1 MRTFGIITILF
12 LLITNC
18 SSQYSNPIFVTTNFP
33 TQYILEHI
41 VGTKGK
47 VINIVP
53 QGASPHTYSPKPT
66 DISRVQVSNCLFY
79 VSPLLDAWAEK
90 LPAKSFIKII
100 DFVPKENLLYY
111 DEDLNSGHTHSEECE
126 HNSGD
131 IDPHFWTDPLSVK
144 AMLPKLVDTICAL
157 DPENSN
163 SYRVNAAAFEKR
175 LDLLNRQI
183 EVMLKD
189 VVGENVLLFHPS
201 FRYMLKR
208 YNLNY
213 AGAIELSPGKEAS
226 PRYLANLIEKI
237 KKSGTKAIF
246 SEPQLPDKPAKVI
259 SEATGLNI
267 FILDPNG
274 GIEGRNSYWDLI
286 LYNARTLKQALE
298 K

>member
-1 MRTFGIITILF
+1 
-12 LLITNC
+12 
-18 SSQYSNPIFVTTNFP
+18 
-33 TQYILEHI
+33 
-41 VGTKGK
+41 
-47 VINIVP
+47 
-53 QGASPHTYSPKPT
+53 
-66 DISRVQVSNCLFY
+66 
-79 VSPLLDAWAEK
+79 
-90 LPAKSFIKII
+90 
-100 DFVPKENLLYY
+100 
-111 DEDLNSGHTHSEECE
+111 
-126 HNSGD
+126 
-131 IDPHFWTDPLSVK
+131 
-144 AMLPKLVDTICAL
+144 
-157 DPENSN
+157 
-163 SYRVNAAAFEKR
+163 
-175 LDLLNRQI
+175 
-183 EVMLKD
+183 
-189 VVGENVLLFHPS
+189 
-201 FRYMLKR
+201 MLKR